1 MASKFSALSKT
12 QREKNIS
19 AADFKRGA
27 TEDDP
32 ERKLPGGTH
41 ESETRPWEIPGLD
54 IDKLGGRQ
62 TLYVRAPATLKM
74 KMDFLVEKGIGS
86 SLNELAVLLLTAGV
100 DRELKEL
107 DKNRF

>member
-1 MASKFSALSKT
+1 
-12 QREKNIS
+12 
-19 AADFKRGA
+19 
-27 TEDDP
+27 
-32 ERKLPGGTH
+32 
-41 ESETRPWEIPGLD
+41 
-54 IDKLGGRQ
+54 
-62 TLYVRAPATLKM
+62 M